1 MSTKLGDVWVE
12 VRLDTKRAER
22 DLDEIERKN
31 RESLRR
37 AEDRGQMK
45 AASPSGSPKDMT
57 DQTLRSRKFTDED
70 MTPGERR
77 EFERLRER
85 RRAIR
90 AISRGVAGRRAAGAA
105 ARIEQV
111 AGTPTVRQAFGGLRA
126 RGPAGALGAMGGGAR
141 GLGAA
146 ASGLAVGATIAGAIY
161 LGARSVGAIGAP
173 VTEFAEGLT
182 GGVIPDSVKQLTN
195 MVRSK
200 FDEFESNIKA
210 LFTAVSKS
218 HEFSSAGARI
228 TGEYQPWHYG
238 VFQATDAAESTL
250 DKKFYRFKQ
259 DQVARG
265 MGVHLKNVFKQAF
278 SQ

>member
-22 DLDEIERKN
+22 DLAEIERKN
-31 RESLRR
+31 RESRRR
-37 AEDRGQMK
+37 AEDRGQTK

-57 DQTLRSRKFTDED
+57 DQTLRSRKFTEED

-85 RRAIR
+85 RRDIRDMR

-141 GLGAA
+141 GLGGLA
-146 ASGLAVGATIAGAIY
+146 ASATIAGAIY

-173 VTEFAEGLT
+173 VTEFAEGLL
-182 GGVIPDSVKQLTN
+182 GGAIPDSVKQLTN

-238 VFQATDAAESTL
+238 VFQVTDAAESTL
-250 DKKFYRFKQ
+250 DKKFHRFKQ

-265 MGVHLKNVFKQAF
+265 MGVYLKDVFKQAF